1 MWDDELNII
10 EHLIKIDVRNNS
22 AWNQRY
28 FYISNTKNISA
39 IETIIEE
46 LNYCKQK
53 LLICMDNESV
63 WNYLKAFIR
72 NLDRYPEDFV
82 SFCFEQYSSSKDDEK
97 SPFLCS
103 FLVDYHESEINEIV
117 KNLKNQPGDELKVK
131 LLDHYSKSLE
141 LLDLLRTK
149 YDVMREK
156 YWVYIKDKMENKYKS
171 CVI

>member
-1 MWDDELNII
+1 MSII
-10 EHLIKIDVRNNS
+10 EHLIEKDVRNNS

-28 FYISNTKNISA
+28 FHISNTNNVSDIK
-39 IETIIEE
+39 TINDE

-72 NLDRYPEDFV
+72 NLDRYPQDFV
-82 SFCFEQYSSSKDDEK
+82 NFCFEQYSSSKDDEK

-103 FLVDYHESEINEIV
+103 FLVDYHESEINEII
-117 KNLKNQPGDELKVK
+117 KNLSKNEGDEMKVK
-131 LLDHYSKSLE
+131 LADHFSKAIE

-149 YDVMREK
+149 YDIMREK
-156 YWVYIKDKMENKYKS
+156 YWVYIRDKMENKYKS
-171 CVI
+171 YIN